1 MRTWSNTF
9 SGRTAATAAVL
20 AATLLIPG
28 TAESAHAA
36 GRAPGR
42 TPVQAPALIPA
53 QAQAHAQPRAQAPG
67 RARADAPAPVR
78 ASGRTKGRAAGP
90 PALGA
95 CATGQLCLWA
105 KPEFKGARTTHELST
120 LDINSCTALPAGT
133 TAQSLTN
140 RTGRPVTTYQ
150 SAECAETGEFQ
161 TYPGDG
167 VWLPQSPYQVRAF
180 KVWER

>member
-1 MRTWSNTF
+1 MRTSTPLQPSTF
-9 SGRTAATAAVL
+9 LAAVTL
-20 AATLLIPG
+20 AAAALVPG
-28 TAESAHAA
+28 TAGPAHAA
-36 GRAPGR
+36 G
-42 TPVQAPALIPA
+42 
-53 QAQAHAQPRAQAPG
+53 
-67 RARADAPAPVR
+67 
-78 ASGRTKGRAAGP
+78 P
-90 PALGA
+90 PTLGA

-105 KPEFKGARTTHELST
+105 KPDFKGTRHTYELST

-133 TAQSLTN
+133 SAQALTN

-150 SAECAETGEFQ
+150 SAECQETGEFQ